1 MKNNPRQAARVP
13 RKNNGVSRHMMKSGR
28 GMLYTPQRTPG
39 IISIKQMDRILKE
52 VLANG

>member
-1 MKNNPRQAARVP
+1 MKNNSRKAARVP
-13 RKNNGVSRHMMKSGR
+13 RKNNGVSRHMMKKG

-39 IISIKQMDRILKE
+39 IISRKQMDRILEE